1 MMGLF
6 GKDAINNFTVLFTFR
21 DVGEP
26 EALEAVKKANLSFKE
41 QFECNNSVFF
51 SLTRI
56 EK

>member
-1 MMGLF
+1 MNLF